1 MTARRLSVTLGAA
14 LFAVGAI
21 AGTASANGNT
31 AAEAVPTF
39 NADVGPILYEN
50 CASCHREG
58 QVAPMSLTS

>member
-1 MTARRLSVTLGAA
+1 MTVGRAA
-14 LFAVGAI
+14 AVAAVLFAVGGFAAT
-21 AGTASANGNT
+21 AGANENA

>member
-1 MTARRLSVTLGAA
+1 MTVGRAA
-14 LFAVGAI
+14 AEAAVLFSVGAI
-21 AGTASANGNT
+21 AATAGANENA